1 MDKAVCKVCSEEFA
15 SDASLH
21 KHLKVHEMRVVQ
33 YYQTHYPRYDI
44 YNKEIIKFKNKE
56 QYFSSEFNSR
66 TNLRMWLKAQ
76 TKEAAQEYC
85 KNILVSRKNKKKIVY
100 APTQVELRSIM
111 SPPINYYNELFGDY
125 YELCKS
131 VGFEIKHRNLH
142 GPIDSISAV
151 GLGRVVYVDTREQRP
166 LKFNLP
172 IEIKTLKFGDYS
184 FSDRDAT
191 CNCYVE
197 RKSLQDFVG
206 TLSGGFDR
214 FCREIERSKDS
225 DANFIVV
232 IESDFNDVAG
242 FQFLREVNKKVKAT
256 PEYIMHNVRDIIQ
269 KYPHVQF
276 LFVKGRKEAVRVI
289 EKIFTC
295 KCLYKEVDLQLAY
308 DTDKL

>member
-76 TKEAAQEYC
+76 TKEAAKEYC

-166 LKFNLP
+166 LSFNFP
-172 IEIKTLKFGDYS
+172 IEVKTLKFGDYS

>member
-1 MDKAVCKVCSEEFA
+1 V
-15 SDASLH
+15 
-21 KHLKVHEMRVVQ
+21 
-33 YYQTHYPRYDI
+33 
-44 YNKEIIKFKNKE
+44 
-56 QYFSSEFNSR
+56 SR
-66 TNLRMWLKAQ
+66 T
-76 TKEAAQEYC
+76 
-85 KNILVSRKNKKKIVY
+85 I
-100 APTQVELRSIM
+100 
-111 SPPINYYNELFGDY
+111 
-125 YELCKS
+125 
-131 VGFEIKHRNLH
+131 
-142 GPIDSISAV
+142 
-151 GLGRVVYVDTREQRP
+151 YVDTREQKP
-166 LKFNLP
+166 LKFNFP
-172 IEIKTLKFGDYS
+172 IEVKTLKFGDYS

>member
-172 IEIKTLKFGDYS
+172 IEIKTLNFGDYS